1 MDDKT
6 FYFFYEE
13 RINRA
18 INELQNE
25 CRSKNFWSESIQK
38 GIVIDLYEVFHKAA
52 VRCLIVE
59 LHVCKNAG
67 ILCGKT
73 VREEYESYCRIL
85 KDRQYID
92 AIYQKYPGLF
102 RYLEKLEEIQIFF
115 WKELLE
121 RLINDWRQ
129 IKDYFQLD
137 EKSVILSVRRS
148 GSDLH
153 CNGKSVVIVET
164 NQEKKILY
172 KPHSLENEIFLQN
185 MVTGIYRDLGL
196 KEFCYLELEKNG
208 YGWVEEVTWKECKSE
223 DKVGLFYQRTGILA
237 AVAYILGMG
246 DLHYENIIAHG
257 EFPVIIDAET
267 LFQNMEPL
275 YQWTEKTVN
284 FYSVLSSG
292 LFPGGTASQNIAGIT
307 GGINCTGSKKSPV
320 IMYDR
325 TSKMCIRYQKMR
337 MQSGKNQV
345 RYLGES
351 ICCGNYVEEILH
363 GFQLAY
369 EWFCENRHEVLRKIF
384 SIKDKL
390 KSRYVSG
397 ATQFFGQCLIA
408 SVHPELMSSENERLH
423 YLQNLCKDR
432 QLGSQEAEAM
442 LRGDIPYF
450 LNNLT
455 DRNLYDEKGIILDD
469 FLELTIEEKL
479 KNSILRLSHNDCE
492 LQKKV
497 IELSCKLFGGNDRSK
512 RNKQE
517 AVINEFNTDF
527 IGVRCAK
534 RIANYILDNAI
545 REKDKIYWL
554 GLEEENET
562 IRIKPVDVYFY
573 NGIAGI
579 AVFFRKLYQTC
590 GMYGDICEQLE
601 TMLYSYTDRIYN
613 GKTPSVTEYPGM
625 YCGEGSM
632 VYAYQL
638 LYMITGQIKYRDY
651 ADKHA
656 KVLIRCVQ
664 HKAPFDLTYGNA
676 GAVLVLCQQY
686 IDTKNR
692 LYLIE
697 AHKALDYLDKQ
708 CIKSEKG
715 ITWFESAEESP
726 VCSMAHGN
734 SGVMLAYA
742 KVQSLDGKADYLSKI
757 REIMKYEDQFYDCE
771 WGNWA
776 DLRKEKEQWI
786 SYSWCNGG
794 VGVIYARFLAEEW
807 NPERFMDKDINVK
820 AENLVKKITM
830 CKEMCLCHGNMG
842 NVLILQKI
850 KKYMGNYAN
859 EMILEYIIRVKKSLK
874 TYSENSNRWVS
885 EVNFGFMGGMAG
897 IGIGGLIFMDANYDE
912 VKNVIIDLMENE
924 FNISTNEKRKIID
937 DSLQMIGIDSIMF
950 MLIIIR
956 LEERY
961 LVEIDFEDDL
971 FVDYSEVT
979 LDMLIN
985 AVLKKI

>member
-601 TMLYSYTDRIYN
+601 TMLYSYTDRME
-613 GKTPSVTEYPGM
+613 KH
-625 YCGEGSM
+625 
-632 VYAYQL
+632 L
-638 LYMITGQIKYRDY
+638 LLRNILVCIVERDLWYMHT
-651 ADKHA
+651 
-656 KVLIRCVQ
+656 
-664 HKAPFDLTYGNA
+664 
-676 GAVLVLCQQY
+676 
-686 IDTKNR
+686 
-692 LYLIE
+692 
-697 AHKALDYLDKQ
+697 
-708 CIKSEKG
+708 
-715 ITWFESAEESP
+715 
-726 VCSMAHGN
+726 
-734 SGVMLAYA
+734 
-742 KVQSLDGKADYLSKI
+742 
-757 REIMKYEDQFYDCE
+757 
-771 WGNWA
+771 
-776 DLRKEKEQWI
+776 
-786 SYSWCNGG
+786 
-794 VGVIYARFLAEEW
+794 
-807 NPERFMDKDINVK
+807 
-820 AENLVKKITM
+820 
-830 CKEMCLCHGNMG
+830 
-842 NVLILQKI
+842 
-850 KKYMGNYAN
+850 
-859 EMILEYIIRVKKSLK
+859 
-874 TYSENSNRWVS
+874 
-885 EVNFGFMGGMAG
+885 NFF
-897 IGIGGLIFMDANYDE
+897 I
-912 VKNVIIDLMENE
+912 
-924 FNISTNEKRKIID
+924 
-937 DSLQMIGIDSIMF
+937 
-950 MLIIIR
+950 
-956 LEERY
+956 
-961 LVEIDFEDDL
+961 
-971 FVDYSEVT
+971 
-979 LDMLIN
+979 
-985 AVLKKI
+985 